1 MLHLLGLNHSAQA
14 RLPGIDLTESQKAFA
29 GCLRRTIEEV
39 RPILIA
45 EEDSADA
52 LAVRGKVSIGKE
64 IAGKY
69 GIEHMFC
76 DPTEEQRRALG
87 YRDGQSLELE
97 IFMRDS
103 KGLSNEEIFCK
114 ARAIEIGRYFPM
126 REQFW
131 LQRLNGFLDS
141 GVVFVC
147 GDLHIESFGNMLESK
162 GVPCRVVQR
171 GIGLQPEDARFDKAV
186 QYLKEHPEVIS
197 E

>member
-14 RLPGIDLTESQKAFA
+14 RLPGIDFTESQRAFA

-64 IAGKY
+64 IAGEY

-97 IFMRDS
+97 IFMRDGE
-103 KGLSNEEIFCK
+103 GLSNEDIFCK

-126 REQFW
+126 RERFW

-141 GVVFVC
+141 DVVFVC

-162 GVPCRVVQR
+162 GVPYRVVQR
-171 GIGLQPEDARFDKAV
+171 GIGLKPEDARFEKAV
-186 QYLKEHPEVIS
+186 QYLKEHPEVMS